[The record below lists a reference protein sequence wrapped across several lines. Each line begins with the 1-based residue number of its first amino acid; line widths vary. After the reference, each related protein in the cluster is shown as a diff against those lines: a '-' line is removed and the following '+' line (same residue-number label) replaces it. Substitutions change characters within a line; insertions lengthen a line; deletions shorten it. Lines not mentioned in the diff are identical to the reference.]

1 MDFFS
6 NQKWTQCRLRERPRE
21 SNTWLIYLELRIQLE
36 VMLVANYTYLW
47 MNGLGTESSKKKLA
61 TAVQYV
67 NSERQW
73 IITQGF
79 KFNTTYF
86 PLDLLLEKDG
96 ARETFFVI
104 LFTVCKKNSAAVFL
118 YKQLSCYTITRSYSQ
133 SEKRVLLLITA
144 KFHVI

>member
-1 MDFFS
+1 
-6 NQKWTQCRLRERPRE
+6 
-21 SNTWLIYLELRIQLE
+21 
-36 VMLVANYTYLW
+36 

-86 PLDLLLEKDG
+86 PLGFLLEKDG

-104 LFTVCKKNSAAVFL
+104 LFTVCKKNSAAVFF
-118 YKQLSCYTITRSYSQ
+118 YTNN
-133 SEKRVLLLITA
+133 
-144 KFHVI
+144 FHVTQSLVHILNQKREFFC